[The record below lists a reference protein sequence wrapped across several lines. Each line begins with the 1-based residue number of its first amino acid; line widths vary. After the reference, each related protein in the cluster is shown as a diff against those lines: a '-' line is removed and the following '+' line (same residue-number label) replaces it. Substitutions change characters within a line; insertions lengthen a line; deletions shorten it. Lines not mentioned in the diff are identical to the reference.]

1 MKAHHVLLPALL
13 ALASCAAPTL
23 QQRQDNWRRYRDTTR
38 AVCLIGAAK
47 DRAMPTEVKLWCVN
61 VVDP

>member
-1 MKAHHVLLPALL
+1 MKNHHALFFALL
-13 ALASCAAPTL
+13 CASCAAPTL
-23 QQRQDNWRRYRDTTR
+23 AQRQDAWLRYRDTTR

-47 DRAMPTEVKLWCVN
+47 DKAMPTEVKLWCVN